1 MWELVV
7 ACIFAIGFTLFFV
20 EISVFKPRTFQ
31 VSDGVKKIA
40 LSYIQMAALATKVDV
55 PWTKS
60 FGRVFAIQSYATS
73 VADAFLSVDCLLPHW
88 STWDVFRLKVGWI
101 LAFPMLIV
109 PLTFLGVRCRQRKV
123 DCTEHASFR
132 AYWVSTLVLLLYLVY
147 PTLVK
152 QVTTLLTCTVD
163 IDGAPYLQLDPSV
176 PCWQGSHLA
185 WVCSAGVAG
194 TLVYIVGLPW
204 AGFRALRSVDDL
216 SGQTARLQYGIL
228 YDGYRDEFWWWEMT
242 VVGRKLLIIVIG
254 AFLEGTQQIL
264 TVLLCVASLMFLT
277 AVYQPFVN
285 GQLLRLE
292 LASLSLCFFTFWVGS
307 MLAADPRGGEGTP
320 LIFGLAA
327 WSVAALN
334 VAGVGG
340 LVYTFATSFWKEKG
354 AALMGWLCGLAPTLC
369 CRQKARRDRRE
380 SAVELLPESGYA
392 VMDDDGE

>member
-1 MWELVV
+1 MINV
-7 ACIFAIGFTLFFV
+7 IRN
-20 EISVFKPRTFQ
+20 S
-31 VSDGVKKIA
+31 
-40 LSYIQMAALATKVDV
+40 
-55 PWTKS
+55 
-60 FGRVFAIQSYATS
+60 IQSYATS

-88 STWDVFRLKVGWI
+88 STWDVFRLKLGWI
-101 LAFPMLIV
+101 LAFPLLIV
-109 PLTFLGVRCRQRKV
+109 PLAFLGVRCRKRGT
-123 DCTEHASFR
+123 DRTEHTSFR

-152 QVTTLLTCTVD
+152 QLATLCTCTMD
-163 IDGAPYLQLDPSV
+163 INGASYLQLDPSV
-176 PCWQGSHLA
+176 PCWQGSHLV

-216 SGQTARLQYGIL
+216 SDHTAHLQYGML

-254 AFLEGTQQIL
+254 AFLEDTQQIL

-277 AVYQPFVN
+277 AVCQPFVN

-292 LASLSLCFFTFWVGS
+292 LMSLSLCFFTFWVGS
-307 MLAADPRGGEGTP
+307 MLVTDPRGGEGTP

-327 WSVAALN
+327 GSVAALN

-340 LVYTFATSFWKEKG
+340 LMYTFATSFWKEKG
-354 AALMGWLCGLAPTLC
+354 AALMGWLCGLAPTKC
-369 CRQKARRDRRE
+369 CRGKTHRGRRE
-380 SAVELLPESGYA
+380 SNMELLPASDYN
-392 VMDDDGE
+392 VMGDDGE